1 MYHLGIVTS
10 HQIALLTRR
19 SMGSPHFRT
28 PVPLACEPERIAP
41 RRLGAVLVAVPLAA
55 VAVRAQKEHLTA
67 SPAGHQP

>member
-19 SMGSPHFRT
+19 SMCSSRFGT
-28 PVPLACEPERIAP
+28 PISLTCEPERIAP
-41 RRLGAVLVAVPLAA
+41 SCLGTVLVAIPLAV
-55 VAVRAQKEHLTA
+55 VAVRAQEEHLTA

>member
-19 SMGSPHFRT
+19 SMCSSRFGP
-28 PVPLACEPERIAP
+28 PVPLTCEPERIAP
-41 RRLGAVLVAVPLAA
+41 RSLGAVLVAVPLAV
-55 VAVRAQKEHLTA
+55 VAATAQEEHLTA